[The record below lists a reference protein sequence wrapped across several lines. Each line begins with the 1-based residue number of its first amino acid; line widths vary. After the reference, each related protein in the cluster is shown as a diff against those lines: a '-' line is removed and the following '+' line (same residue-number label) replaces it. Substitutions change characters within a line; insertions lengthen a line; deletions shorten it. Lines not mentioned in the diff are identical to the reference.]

1 MRALVVD
8 RSLEAIAG
16 MPASVLYGV
25 SGPSNRVVSR
35 EPLDDMTLFGVMK
48 PINSAYVG
56 GFGSFGSD
64 GATSN
69 GRLSFQT
76 GPVPGPLGIQV
87 RLDTLNGVVNS
98 SLKLSSNW
106 EQTAFATRIRKQD
119 PNFSLFTLAENVSSS
134 PNLGDGI
141 INKMHGINQNRA
153 IASVL
158 YTSALTD
165 DEIQR
170 VLNWLTARYLT

>member
-16 MPASVLYGV
+16 MPASVLYGDG
-25 SGPSNRVVSR
+25 GPSNRVVPR

-48 PINSAYVG
+48 PANSAYVG
-56 GFGSFGSD
+56 GFGSFGTN

-69 GRLSFQT
+69 GSLFFQT
-76 GPVPGPLGIQV
+76 GPVRGPAGLQV

-106 EQTAFATRIRKQD
+106 EQTALATRIRKQA
-119 PNFSLFTLAENVSSS
+119 PNFSFFTLAENVSSS

-141 INKMHGINQNRA
+141 INTAHGINQNRA
-153 IASVL
+153 FASVL

-165 DEIQR
+165 EHIQR
-170 VLNWLTARYLT
+170 VLVWLTARYLT

>member
-1 MRALVVD
+1 MVD

-25 SGPSNRVVSR
+25 SGPSNRVVPR

-48 PINSAYVG
+48 PVNLAFVG
-56 GFGSFGSD
+56 GFGSFGSE
-64 GATSN
+64 GVSN

-76 GPVPGPLGIQV
+76 GSAPGPLGIQV
-87 RLDTLNGVVNS
+87 RLDTLNGVVNN

-106 EQTAFATRIRKQD
+106 EQKALATRIRKQD
-119 PNFSLFTLAENVSSS
+119 PNFSFFTLAENVSSS

-141 INKMHGINQNRA
+141 INKRHGIDQNRA

-165 DEIQR
+165 DEITR
-170 VLNWLTARYLT
+170 VMHWLDNRWLT

>member
-1 MRALVVD
+1 MD

-16 MPASVLYGV
+16 TPASVLYGA
-25 SGPSNRVVSR
+25 SGPSNRVVQR
-35 EPLDDMTLFGVMK
+35 EPLDDITLFGVIK
-48 PINSAYVG
+48 QINLAYFNG
-56 GFGSFGSD
+56 LGSFGTISS
-64 GATSN
+64 GKI
-69 GRLSFQT
+69 SFQT
-76 GPVPGPLGIQV
+76 GPAPGPEGIQI
-87 RLDTLNGVVNS
+87 RLDTPNGVENYC
-98 SLKLSSNW
+98 LKLSSNW
-106 EQTAFATRIRKQD
+106 EQTALATRIRKQD

-141 INKMHGINQNRA
+141 IKNIHGINQNNS

-158 YTSALTD
+158 YTRALTD

>member
-1 MRALVVD
+1 MD

-16 MPASVLYGV
+16 MPASVLYGD
-25 SGPSNRVVSR
+25 SGPSNQVVPR

-48 PINSAYVG
+48 PINLAYVG
-56 GFGSFGSD
+56 GFGSFGSE
-64 GATSN
+64 GAIPN

-76 GPVPGPLGIQV
+76 GPVPGPIGVQV
-87 RLDTLNGVVNS
+87 HLDTLNGVVNS

-106 EQTAFATRIRKQD
+106 EQMALATRIRKQD

-141 INKMHGINQNRA
+141 INKTHSINKNNA

-165 DEIQR
+165 DEIRR
-170 VLNWLTARYLT
+170 VLNWLTARYLA

>member
-1 MRALVVD
+1 MVD

-25 SGPSNRVVSR
+25 SGPSNRVVPH
-35 EPLDDMTLFGVMK
+35 EPLDDITLFGVTK
-48 PINSAYVG
+48 PVNSAYVG
-56 GFGSFGSD
+56 GFGSFGSE
-64 GATSN
+64 GAISN

-76 GPVPGPLGIQV
+76 GPGPGPLGIQV

-106 EQTAFATRIRKQD
+106 KQMALATRIRKQD

-134 PNLGDGI
+134 PKLGDGI
-141 INKMHGINQNRA
+141 INKVHSINQNQNRV

-158 YTSALTD
+158 YTRALTD
-165 DEIQR
+165 DEITR
-170 VLNWLTARYLT
+170 VMHWLDNRWLT

>member
-1 MRALVVD
+1 MD

-25 SGPSNRVVSR
+25 SGPPNRVVPR

-48 PINSAYVG
+48 PVNLASYVG
-56 GFGSFGSD
+56 GFGSFGSE
-64 GATSN
+64 GAISN

-76 GPVPGPLGIQV
+76 GPGPGPLGIQV

-98 SLKLSSNW
+98 TLKLSSNW
-106 EQTAFATRIRKQD
+106 EQMALATRIRKQD

-141 INKMHGINQNRA
+141 IKKMHGINKNNA

-158 YTSALTD
+158 YTRALTD

>member
-1 MRALVVD
+1 MRASVVD

-25 SGPSNRVVSR
+25 SGPSNRVVPR
-35 EPLDDMTLFGVMK
+35 DPLDDMTLFGVMK
-48 PINSAYVG
+48 PANLAYVG
-56 GFGSFGSD
+56 GFGSFGTE
-64 GATSN
+64 GAISN
-69 GRLSFQT
+69 GALSFQT
-76 GPVPGPLGIQV
+76 GPAPGPLGIQV
-87 RLDTLNGVVNS
+87 RLDTLNGVVNR

-106 EQTAFATRIRKQD
+106 ERMAFATRFRKQA

-141 INKMHGINQNRA
+141 INKMHGIDKNRA

-158 YTSALTD
+158 YTRALTD

-170 VLNWLTARYLT
+170 VLNWLTARYLA

>member
-16 MPASVLYGV
+16 MPASVLYDV
-25 SGPSNRVVSR
+25 SGPSNRVVPR

-48 PINSAYVG
+48 PATLAYVG

-64 GATSN
+64 GAISN
-69 GRLSFQT
+69 GSLFFQT

-98 SLKLSSNW
+98 SLRLSSNW
-106 EQTAFATRIRKQD
+106 GQKALATRIRKQY
-119 PNFSLFTLAENVSSS
+119 PSFSFFTLAENVSSS
-134 PNLGDGI
+134 PNLGGGI
-141 INKMHGINQNRA
+141 INKRHGINQNRA

-158 YTSALTD
+158 YTRALTD

>member
-1 MRALVVD
+1 
-8 RSLEAIAG
+8 

-25 SGPSNRVVSR
+25 SGPSSRAVPR

-48 PINSAYVG
+48 PANLAYVG
-56 GFGSFGSD
+56 GFGSFGAE

-69 GRLSFQT
+69 GMLSFQT
-76 GPVPGPLGIQV
+76 GPAPGPLGVQV
-87 RLDTLNGVVNS
+87 RLDTLNGVVNR

-106 EQTAFATRIRKQD
+106 EQMAVATRIRKQD

-141 INKMHGINQNRA
+141 IKKMHGIEKYRA

-158 YTSALTD
+158 YTRALTD